1 MSTIIL
7 EQIEP
12 ERPEESEQI
21 VPEEP
26 DLPGESLDEEI
37 VPEPTSTETP
47 APTPKS

>member
-12 ERPEESEQI
+12 EIPEKPEQI

-26 DLPGESLDEEI
+26 DLPGEALEQED
-37 VPEPTSTETP
+37 VP
-47 APTPKS
+47 